1 MINELLEV
9 QQFLNGENISKDSLQ
24 RVCYLLACW
33 YKEQGYDHLQIRE
46 AIFAWANKY
55 HYYLDFSVN
64 SVIYRVMDQNA
75 KLRSGTDVFV
85 SKEDVEQ
92 IKSRF
97 DTKNVRLTALALLC
111 YAKAFAERD
120 GKFNISTAA
129 LGNWIKISRTNISY
143 FYLKE
148 LVDFGYAEKVERV
161 KKTYTWNKKTV
172 AKSLILRLKV
182 PYTNKGEYKLV
193 DNDILSLYNE
203 IFDSSKD
210 EQNLKD
216 VD

>member
-64 SVIYRVMDQNA
+64 SVIYRVMDQNV
-75 KLRSGTDVFV
+75 KLRSGTDVFI
-85 SKEDVEQ
+85 SKEDVKQ
-92 IKSRF
+92 IESRF
-97 DTKNVRLTALALLC
+97 DTRCVRLTALALLC
-111 YAKAFAERD
+111 YAKAFADRD

-129 LGNWIKISRTNISY
+129 LGNWIGIARTSISS

-148 LVDFGYAEKVERV
+148 LIDFGYVEKVERV

-172 AKSLILRLKV
+172 AKSLILRLNIPFV
-182 PYTNKGEYKLV
+182 NKGEYKLI
-193 DNDILSLYNE
+193 DNDILSLYDE
-203 IFDSSKD
+203 IFGSPKSECDLD
-210 EQNLKD
+210 DAE
-216 VD
+216 